1 MKKIN
6 INWKDPKYA
15 LPAIIFIPLCIVVY
29 FVINIFSGNSDEEFQ
44 PEMEGLNTT
53 LPEAQI
59 EDSGDKTSKMMN
71 MLAQKEFEEEEKGGS
86 GVSTSADEIAERERV
101 ARESAALEER
111 IRRSGY
117 GNSYSSSYAPVSNNY
132 NYNEDAEMEELM
144 KKTKARQKAM
154 NKALGIPDPEEEAA
168 KKAEEERKVA
178 EAKRIREENIAKLAP
193 KMMIKSK
200 DVNAERF
207 NTVGDVASSADAQL
221 IKAVIDKTIKATDGT
236 RIQYKLMDDVVVDGV
251 KLKKGTY
258 IYGTVTG
265 FTEQRVKSSITSIL
279 VGSKFLKVNL
289 SVYDLD
295 GMEGFYVPA
304 SSFREFVK
312 DATSQMASGGN
323 ISMGYG
329 ETTGEAVALQALQ
342 NIYQSASSA
351 ISNNAKKNRAKL
363 KYNTIVYL
371 INGNDV
377 K

>member
-1 MKKIN
+1 MRKIN
-6 INWKDPKYA
+6 FNWKDPKYA

-86 GVSTSADEIAERERV
+86 GVGTSADEMAERERV

-207 NTVGDVASSADAQL
+207 NTVGDAASSADAQL

>member
-1 MKKIN
+1 MRRIN

-86 GVSTSADEIAERERV
+86 GVGTSADEMAERERV

-207 NTVGDVASSADAQL
+207 NTVGDAASSADAQL